1 MLALSLRAHLLLA
14 EGTSVLGDMASLAL
28 RNIIARMM
36 YRKDPSVCG
45 QCLGESKG
53 SGP

>member
-14 EGTSVLGDMASLAL
+14 ERMSVRGDIASLAL
-28 RNIIARMM
+28 RNVIARMM
-36 YRKDPSVCG
+36 YGKDPSVCE
-45 QCLGESKG
+45 QCRTESKG